1 MESQEHT
8 EAFLVA
14 PPSDPVAR
22 QPSVSFRYNLQRRL
36 GLVISDMLD
45 TFRLAA
51 AAGDTYDLLGDRL
64 GTEGDRGAPHRAVVT
79 AWHAAVQAVASG
91 PVVLGDKE
99 AHDKDIYYIY
109 NEGHVL
115 DLGLYRGMVPAVAI
129 ASSSSRRTRASS
141 PRRRAR
147 TPTPPSGAAPTRSAT
162 PRSGSCA

>member
-1 MESQEHT
+1 
-8 EAFLVA
+8 
-14 PPSDPVAR
+14 
-22 QPSVSFRYNLQRRL
+22 
-36 GLVISDMLD
+36 MLD

-115 DLGLYRGMVPAVAI
+115 DLGLPRDGPGGRDRVVELKTYEGLVTKTARADTNTSFRGPTLGPTLKVGPGSQLGKVGFICNRWPPGRFPALPSVAL
-129 ASSSSRRTRASS
+129 A
-141 PRRRAR
+141 
-147 TPTPPSGAAPTRSAT
+147 PPP
-162 PRSGSCA
+162 PPVL